1 MGLASYLRQF
11 YAVKAKGVLLYI
23 DARYKSL
30 VPIGN
35 GSYGIV
41 CSAVDSV
48 LLNGF
53 CS

>member
-48 LLNGF
+48 LLNRLY
-53 CS
+53 S